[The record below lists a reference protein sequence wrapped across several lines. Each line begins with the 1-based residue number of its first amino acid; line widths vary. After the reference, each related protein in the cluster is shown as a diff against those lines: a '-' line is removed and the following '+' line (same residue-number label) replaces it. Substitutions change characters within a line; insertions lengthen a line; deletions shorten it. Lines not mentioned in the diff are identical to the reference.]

1 MSLKPKGVRDGM
13 QKSSSIYIAGPRGLV
28 GSNLMRLFKERG
40 FTNIIAPT
48 RSELEL
54 LDQRAVERFF
64 ETERPEYVIVSA
76 AKVGGILFNNQYQAD
91 FLYENVALAANV
103 IHAAHRSGVKKLLF
117 LGSSCIYPRQ
127 ATQPIREDSLLSGP
141 LEPTNEGYA
150 LAKIVGLKLCE
161 KYRQQYGC
169 NFISAMPTNLYG
181 PGDNFHP
188 DHSHVIPG
196 MMRRFH
202 EAKISSAPQ
211 VTIWGS
217 GSPMRE
223 FLFITDLV
231 EALLALM
238 ERYEEAGTIN
248 VGTGVDVSI
257 SELAALM
264 KEVVG
269 FEGQIVYDRSKPDG
283 MMRKVLDVSRI
294 NAMGWNAR
302 VSLRE
307 GLERTYA
314 WALETGALAS

>member
-1 MSLKPKGVRDGM
+1 M
-13 QKSSSIYIAGPRGLV
+13 QKSSSIYIAGHRGLV
-28 GSNLMRLFKERG
+28 GSNLMRLFQERG
-40 FTNIIAPT
+40 FTNIIAPA
-48 RSELEL
+48 RSELDL
-54 LDQRAVERFF
+54 LDQRAVDAFF
-64 ETERPEYVIVSA
+64 QSERPEYAVICA

-103 IHAAHRSGVKKLLF
+103 IHSAHRSGVRKLLF

-127 ATQPIREDSLLSGP
+127 ATQPIREESLLSGP

-202 EAKISSAPQ
+202 EAKVAGASQ
-211 VTIWGS
+211 VAIWGS

-223 FLFITDLV
+223 FLYISDLA
-231 EALLALM
+231 EALFVLM

-257 SELAALM
+257 SELAVLM
-264 KEVVG
+264 KEVTG
-269 FEGQIVYDRSKPDG
+269 FKGEIVYDRSKPDG

-294 NAMGWNAR
+294 NSLGWAAR

-314 WALETGALAS
+314 WALEAGVLSA